1 MVAAEVVGGDEQLVA
16 RELGGAV
23 EVDRAGGLV
32 GGERDHALH
41 AAVDRC
47 LDHVLR
53 AEDVGLDRLERVVLA
68 HRHLLERR
76 GVDHHVD
83 VLHRT
88 VEAVAVAHV
97 ADEEPQLRVLVVRER
112 LLHLELLELVSR
124 VHDHSANA
132 RIAVEDGADELL
144 AEGTG
149 SSGDKDGLAVEHG

>member
-1 MVAAEVVGGDEQLVA
+1 MVPAEVVRGDEQLVA
-16 RELGGAV
+16 RELGRAV
-23 EVDRAGGLV
+23 EVDGAGGLV
-32 GGERDHALH
+32 GREGDHALH
-41 AAVDRC
+41 AAVDGR

-53 AEDVGLDRLERVVLA
+53 AEDVGLDGLERVVLA
-68 HRHLLERR
+68 HRHVLERR

-83 VLHRT
+83 ALHRA
-88 VEAVAVAHV
+88 VEPVAVTNV
-97 ADEEPQLRVLVVRER
+97 ADEEPQLRVLVVRED

-132 RIAVEDGADELL
+132 GIAVEDGADELL